1 MISRERSLV
10 WLVAL
15 VFLAGGVLGGG
26 DTSIRLS
33 MFVELPACFLGAL
46 AVAGLVDGNCPREA
60 GAALVL
66 LALICLVPVLQLIPL
81 PASSWKSLPGR
92 EVPYAISQVA
102 GLSGLS
108 RPISLDP
115 EQTRIAALSLIVPAA
130 VFIAALQLDLRGR
143 DRIMLVVVVFAFA
156 SALLGIFQVASGGG
170 VDLGIYRQ
178 IHDGYPIGFF
188 ANRNH
193 EASLLLIA
201 MPMSAHLIRL
211 RHWPRRTR
219 TMAMGAIVFFFSLS
233 VVATASRS
241 GFALLAVAWAG
252 TMLVWIGD
260 VRDRRIW
267 LSAAGLIAILLLAF
281 GLLDLT
287 GTGHRV
293 IHRFNDVGEDLRP
306 FIWHGSWEAIKAF
319 WPVGSGAGSFVPIY
333 KMFEDLN
340 SVNDAW
346 VNHAHDDY
354 LELLLDAGVAAAV
367 LLVAYA
373 AILIAALFRPL
384 PPPQRSQ
391 RYVAACAVLILL
403 AHSLTDYP
411 LRTFG
416 LLAIFA
422 FANAMFFPGRDMLRV
437 RRSGSHPVQSPPSA
451 FASDFSH
458 A

>member
-1 MISRERSLV
+1 LA
-10 WLVAL
+10 WLIAAVL
-15 VFLAGGVLGGG
+15 LAGGVLGGG

-33 MFVELPACFLGAL
+33 IFVELPACFLAAL
-46 AVAGLVDGNCPREA
+46 AVGGLVDGNCPREA
-60 GAALVL
+60 KMALIL
-66 LALICLVPVLQLIPL
+66 LALICVVPLFQLIPL
-81 PASSWKSLPGR
+81 PASTWKSLPGR
-92 EVPYAISQVA
+92 ELPYAISQTA
-102 GLSGLS
+102 GLVHLA

-130 VFIAALQLDLRGR
+130 VFIASLQLDLRGR
-143 DRIMLVVVVFAFA
+143 DQIMLVVAVFAFT
-156 SALLGIFQVASGGG
+156 SALFGIFQVASGGG
-170 VDLGIYRQ
+170 LDLGIYRQ
-178 IHDGYPIGFF
+178 VHDGYPIGFF

-201 MPMSAHLIRL
+201 MPVSAHLIRL
-211 RHWPRRTR
+211 RHWPHRTR
-219 TMAMGAIVFFFSLS
+219 AMAIGAIILFFSFS

-252 TMLVWIGD
+252 TLVVWTGD
-260 VRDRRIW
+260 MRDRRIW
-267 LSAAGLIAILLLAF
+267 LSAAGLLVVLMIAV

-287 GTGHRV
+287 GAGHRA
-293 IHRFNDVGEDLRP
+293 IHRFNDIGEDLRP
-306 FIWHGSWEAIKAF
+306 FIWHGSWQAIKAF

-340 SVNDAW
+340 TVNDAW

-354 LELLLDAGVAAAV
+354 LELLLDVGIAGAI
-367 LLVAYA
+367 LFVAYA
-373 AILIAALFRPL
+373 TLLVDALVRPL
-384 PPPQRSQ
+384 PSPQRSH
-391 RYVAACAVLILL
+391 RYVAVCTILILL

-422 FANAMFFPGRDMLRV
+422 FSNALLFPGHDLVRV
-437 RRSGSHPVQSPPSA
+437 RRSGSHPVQFPPSA
-451 FASDFSH
+451 FTSDLDH

>member
-1 MISRERSLV
+1 LV
-10 WLVAL
+10 WLIAL

-46 AVAGLVDGNCPREA
+46 AIAGLVDGDCPHEA
-60 GAALVL
+60 KTALVL
-66 LALICLVPVLQLIPL
+66 LALICLVPVFQLVPL

-92 EVPYAISQVA
+92 EVPYTISRVA
-102 GLSGLS
+102 GLANLA

-143 DRIMLVVVVFAFA
+143 DQIMLVVVVFAFA
-156 SALLGIFQVASGGG
+156 SALLGIFQVASGGSL
-170 VDLGIYRQ
+170 DLGIYRQ
-178 IHDGYPIGFF
+178 VHDGFPIGFF

-201 MPMSAHLIRL
+201 MPMSAHLVRL
-211 RHWPRRTR
+211 QHWASRTR
-219 TMAMGAIVFFFSLS
+219 AMTIGAIVFFFSLS
-233 VVATASRS
+233 VIATASRS
-241 GFALLAVAWAG
+241 GFALLVLAWAG
-252 TMLVWIGD
+252 TTVVWIGN

-267 LSAAGLIAILLLAF
+267 LSTAGLLVILVVAF

-287 GTGHRV
+287 GAGHRV

-306 FIWHGSWEAIKAF
+306 FIWHGSWAAIESF
-319 WPVGSGAGSFVPIY
+319 WPLGSGAGSFVPIY

-354 LELLLDAGVAAAV
+354 LELLLDTGIAGVV
-367 LLVAYA
+367 LLAVY
-373 AILIAALFRPL
+373 ITVFMKSLFRSL
-384 PPPQRSQ
+384 PSSQRSQ
-391 RYVAACAVLILL
+391 RYVAVFTLLILL

-416 LLAIFA
+416 LLSIFA
-422 FANAMFFPGRDMLRV
+422 FANALLFPGRDMLRA
-437 RRSGSHPVQSPPSA
+437 RRSGSHPTQSPPSA
-451 FASDFSH
+451 FASDFNH

>member
-1 MISRERSLV
+1 M
-10 WLVAL
+10 WLIAL

-46 AVAGLVDGNCPREA
+46 AIAGLVDGNCPREA
-60 GAALVL
+60 RAALVL
-66 LALICLVPVLQLIPL
+66 LALVCLVPVLQLIPL
-81 PASSWKSLPGR
+81 PASSWRSLPGR

-102 GLSGLS
+102 GLADLS

-115 EQTRIAALSLIVPAA
+115 ERTRIAGLSLIVPAA
-130 VFIAALQLDLRGR
+130 VFIATLQLDLLGR
-143 DRIMLVVVVFAFA
+143 DRIMHVVGIFAFA
-156 SALLGIFQVASGGG
+156 SALLGVFQVASGGG
-170 VDLGIYRQ
+170 LDLGIYRQ

-211 RHWPRRTR
+211 RHWRRRTR
-219 TMAMGAIVFFFSLS
+219 TTAIALVTLILSLS

-241 GFALLAVAWAG
+241 GFVLLAVAWAG

-260 VRDRRIW
+260 IWDRRIW
-267 LSAAGLIAILLLAF
+267 FSAAGLVAILLIAL

-287 GTGHRV
+287 GAGHRV

-306 FIWHGSWEAIKAF
+306 FVWHGSWEAIKAF
-319 WPVGSGAGSFVPIY
+319 WPLGGGTGAFVPVY

-340 SVNDAW
+340 SVTDAW

-354 LELLLDAGVAAAV
+354 LELLLDTGVAGVV
-367 LLVAYA
+367 LLIAYA
-373 AILIAALFRPL
+373 VIFVIALFRPL
-384 PPPQRSQ
+384 PPAQRGQ
-391 RYVAACAVLILL
+391 RYVAVCAILILL

-416 LLAIFA
+416 LLTIFA
-422 FANAMFFPGRDMLRV
+422 FANALLFPGRDKLRV
-437 RRSGSHPVQSPPSA
+437 RRSGSHPVQSPPPA
-451 FASDFSH
+451 FASDLNH

>member
-1 MISRERSLV
+1 
-10 WLVAL
+10 
-15 VFLAGGVLGGG
+15 
-26 DTSIRLS
+26 

-46 AVAGLVDGNCPREA
+46 AIAGLVDGHSPREA
-60 GAALVL
+60 KAALVL
-66 LALICLVPVLQLIPL
+66 LALICLVPLTQLIPL
-81 PASSWKSLPGR
+81 PASGWKSLPGR
-92 EVPYAISQVA
+92 EIPYAISHAA
-102 GLSGLS
+102 GLGGLA

-143 DRIMLVVVVFAFA
+143 DQVMFAVAVFAFA

-170 VDLGIYRQ
+170 LNLGVYRQ

-193 EASLLLIA
+193 EATLLLIA

-211 RHWPRRTR
+211 RQWPHRTR
-219 TMAMGAIVFFFSLS
+219 SMAIGATIVFFSLS

-241 GFALLAVAWAG
+241 GFALLTIAWAG
-252 TMLVWIGD
+252 TLIVWIGD
-260 VRDRRIW
+260 IRDRRIW
-267 LSAAGLIAILLLAF
+267 LSAAGLLAISLIAF
-281 GLLDLT
+281 GLLNLT
-287 GTGHRV
+287 GAGHRV

-319 WPVGSGAGSFVPIY
+319 WPSGSGVGSFVPVY

-354 LELLLDAGVAAAV
+354 LEVLLDAGVAAAV
-367 LLVAYA
+367 LLVGYA
-373 AILIAALFRPL
+373 AILIAALFRRL

-422 FANAMFFPGRDMLRV
+422 FANALFFPGRDMLRV